1 MDEKS
6 LKKNIR
12 QMETT
17 IREITEKI
25 KLKTKWINVPKEP
38 EIEPIEEMKAKE
50 EEAMEIMIEEQER
63 MDRMKSE
70 RDDTNA
76 ELIES
81 MEEDLLYLEGEDAQ
95 DYINHALNSGVPE
108 EYIKENLY
116 RPIGLD
122 AVTHESGRSEET
134 TRFNND
140 IKPGGHTAFIRKSLD
155 TSSSNIIREHK
166 QLPPPKKIEI
176 VVAHH
181 HEALEWLGPFLSH
194 PGVKISIYSKGGK
207 KLSPIFHAHT
217 QYLRDNV
224 GHGVGHTY
232 LYHIVARYDTLQD
245 VTVFCKGDISERFDY
260 RPERFLVEALNTRDQ
275 APVFFEGQEAEEIDL
290 FDRTDSEEFALGA
303 RFSVTS
309 NKVKQHPKANILLV
323 TVGAN
328 AQSALPCDRADR
340 RFKSNDQHDLYA
352 IIVYN
357 DRTYDDDRPCGR
369 GGSNGDR
376 SNMMHLRVIFYSR
389 TVIEISFSIFSI

>member
-1 MDEKS
+1 
-6 LKKNIR
+6 
-12 QMETT
+12 METT

-25 KLKTKWINVPKEP
+25 KRKTKWINVPKEP

-50 EEAMEIMIEEQER
+50 DEIMEIMIEEQER
-63 MDRMKSE
+63 MDRMKSVREFKEYCADLLAEKIQE
-70 RDDTNA
+70 RDDINA

-81 MEEDLLYLEGEDAQ
+81 MEEHLLYLEGKDAQ
-95 DYINHALNSGVPE
+95 DYINHALNSGVPK

-122 AVTHESGRSEET
+122 AVTHESGRSEEP

-140 IKPGGHTAFIRKSLD
+140 IKPVGHTAFVRKSLD
-155 TSSSNIIREHK
+155 TSSSDVIREHK

-181 HEALEWLGPFLSH
+181 HESLKWLGPFFSH

-224 GHGVGHTY
+224 GHGVGHIY

-245 VTVFCKGDISERFDY
+245 VTVFCKVNRN
-260 RPERFLVEALNTRDQ
+260 LHLLN
-275 APVFFEGQEAEEIDL
+275 L
-290 FDRTDSEEFALGA
+290 
-303 RFSVTS
+303 
-309 NKVKQHPKANILLV
+309 QHI
-323 TVGAN
+323 
-328 AQSALPCDRADR
+328 R
-340 RFKSNDQHDLYA
+340 
-352 IIVYN
+352 
-357 DRTYDDDRPCGR
+357 
-369 GGSNGDR
+369 
-376 SNMMHLRVIFYSR
+376 
-389 TVIEISFSIFSI
+389 